1 MKKYWLIAGL
11 LLVGCTGEDT
21 NSPEVKNGAEGAENT
36 DKAPS
41 QPKPIKKLSLGDL
54 TKAAEEVALVPSPAE
69 MQRSLKNVGLKS
81 NLSNLVSKD
90 RNIDMSVADKDNLAV
105 RTGVVLAD
113 LVLTVKDT
121 TKEEK
126 VERLEKLKVGFKV
139 LGAGDD
145 INSTIDGLISD
156 IRTDAL
162 NSDDLLKE
170 MDELSGV
177 MVPELEYEAGE
188 WVVPLIQ
195 AGSWL
200 EGANLVSSAIITEN
214 KYDSAA
220 QLLKQPRVVEYFL
233 QYVEREGREK
243 APDQV
248 VTKLVDVLKKLKT
261 IAEKETLTADD
272 IKEVNKSTSEVLSM
286 L

>member
-1 MKKYWLIAGL
+1 MKRYWLIAGL
-11 LLVGCTGEDT
+11 LLTGCTGD
-21 NSPEVKNGAEGAENT
+21 EGTATSE
-36 DKAPS
+36 
-41 QPKPIKKLSLGDL
+41 PKKDVPVQIKPAKKLSLGDL

-69 MQRSLKNVGLKS
+69 MQRSLANAGLKS
-81 NLSNLVSKD
+81 DLSSLISKE
-90 RNIDMSVADKDNLAV
+90 RLIEMNVENKDNLAV

-113 LVLTVKDT
+113 LVLTIKNS

-126 VERLEKLKVGFKV
+126 IERLGKLKIGFKD
-139 LGAGDD
+139 LGGGED
-145 INSTIDGLISD
+145 IQLTIDELISD
-156 IRTDAL
+156 IKSDAV

-177 MVPELEYEAGE
+177 MVPELEYEAGD

-200 EGANLVSSAIITEN
+200 EGANLVSSAIIAEN
-214 KYDSAA
+214 KFDTAS

-233 QYVEREGREK
+233 SYVEREGIEK
-243 APDQV
+243 VPDQV
-248 VTKLVDVLKKLKT
+248 VIKLITVLKKLKI

-272 IKEVNKSTSEVLSM
+272 IKDINQSTSEVLSM

>member
-11 LLVGCTGEDT
+11 LLVGCTGEDANT
-21 NSPEVKNGAEGAENT
+21 TPDAKDVKEDT
-36 DKAPS
+36 PS
-41 QPKPIKKLSLGDL
+41 QPKPIKKLSLTDL
-54 TKAAEEVALVPSPAE
+54 AKAAEEVALVPSPAE

-81 NLSNLVSKD
+81 DLSKLVSKD
-90 RNIDMSVADKDNLAV
+90 RKIEMNVADKDNLAV

-126 VERLEKLKVGFKV
+126 VERLEKLKIGFKT

-145 INSTIDGLISD
+145 IQSTIDGLISD
-156 IRTDAL
+156 IKTDAL

-200 EGANLVSSAIITEN
+200 EGANLVSSAIIAEN
-214 KYDSAA
+214 KFDAA
-220 QLLKQPRVVEYFL
+220 GQLLKQPRVVEYFL

-248 VTKLVDVLKKLKT
+248 VAKLVEVLKKLKT
-261 IAEKETLTADD
+261 IADKEKLTADD